1 MTKKIYYVKP
11 SIGSR
16 ELQLAAEAC
25 EHGWGDHSNKYIS
38 TFESVFSEKIGSE
51 FAIATSSCTGALE
64 LGLAALDIGPGD
76 EVILAESNWVA
87 TLAPIIH
94 LGATPVFVDI
104 LEDSWCLDPSR
115 VRERISGKTKAIIAT
130 HIYGNLAEMN
140 DLMSIAYEF
149 NLHLIEDSAE
159 AIGSYY
165 HGKHAGTIGTFGVF
179 SFHGSKTITTG
190 EGGMLVTNDASL
202 DERVRQLN
210 NHGRSRNE
218 IRQFVPA
225 EIGYKF
231 KMSNMQAA
239 VGIAQTERFDE
250 LVSRKREILATYR
263 DALSDIPHIRLN
275 IQQPGCESG
284 AWMPN
289 AVFSQESKV
298 TRELL
303 LRRFKE
309 QDIDARVFFWPLSS
323 LGLSKNSNN
332 PSSVA
337 NSVASRSIN
346 LPSYH
351 DMEGSDQ
358 AKVNEILRN
367 MVS

>member
-1 MTKKIYYVKP
+1 MTDKIYYVKP
-11 SIGSR
+11 SIGPR
-16 ELQLAAEAC
+16 EIELATEAAQL
-25 EHGWGDHSNKYIS
+25 GWGDQSNKYIDA
-38 TFESVFSEKIGSE
+38 FERDFSQKVQSN

-76 EVILAESNWVA
+76 EVILAEANWVA
-87 TLAPIIH
+87 TLAPLVH
-94 LGATPVFVDI
+94 LGATPIFVDI
-104 LEDSWCLDPSR
+104 LEDSWCLDPDL
-115 VRERISGKTKAIIAT
+115 VRQSITSKTKAIIAT
-130 HIYGNLAEMN
+130 HLYGNLAEI
-140 DLMSIAYEF
+140 DELKRICAEHSLY
-149 NLHLIEDSAE
+149 LIEDSAE

-165 HGKHAGTIGTFGVF
+165 RGKHAGTFGIFGVF

-190 EGGMLVTNDASL
+190 EGGMLVTNDVSL

-210 NHGRSRNE
+210 NHGRSRKE

-239 VGIAQTERFDE
+239 IGIAQTERFDE
-250 LVSRKREILATYR
+250 LVSRKREILSTYR
-263 DALSDIPHIRLN
+263 DALSDILHIRMNL
-275 IQQPGCESG
+275 QQSGCESG

-332 PSSVA
+332 LSSVA
-337 NSVASRSIN
+337 SSVAERSIN

-351 DMEGSDQ
+351 DMKDSDQ
-358 AKVNEILRN
+358 KKVIEILRN